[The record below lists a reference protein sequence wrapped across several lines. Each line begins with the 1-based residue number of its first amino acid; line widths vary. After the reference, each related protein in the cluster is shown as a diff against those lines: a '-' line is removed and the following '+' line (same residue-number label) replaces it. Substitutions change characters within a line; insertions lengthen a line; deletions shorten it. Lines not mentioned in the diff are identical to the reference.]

1 MDSSTFWPCWVQ
13 LSGVGQHCHSVPEV
27 SLWQHW
33 DLPTGTVWR
42 QENGPGTRKSFQW
55 IKPCNCPLWHCAS
68 FTNAK
73 CSKCRIII
81 FLQPKKGC
89 NLPEVPW
96 KVKDELGSESR
107 SPDQTKLFTKLSCPQ
122 RLKSCFLKTIATPPK
137 KQLIHVQ
144 HVLSARHT
152 SHTLI
157 HTIPKQ
163 LRELCTI
170 IISILAAETNAQKCE
185 DTCLRS
191 HPAVK

>member
-13 LSGVGQHCHSVPEV
+13 LSGVGQRCHSVPEV

-42 QENGPGTRKSFQW
+42 QENGPRTRKSFQW
-55 IKPCNCPLWHCAS
+55 IKPCNCPLWHRAS

-137 KQLIHVQ
+137 NSSYTYSTYSVPGTLHIHSFIPFPNNSESY
-144 HVLSARHT
+144 VLLSF
-152 SHTLI
+152 
-157 HTIPKQ
+157 PF
-163 LRELCTI
+163 
-170 IISILAAETNAQKCE
+170 
-185 DTCLRS
+185 
-191 HPAVK
+191 